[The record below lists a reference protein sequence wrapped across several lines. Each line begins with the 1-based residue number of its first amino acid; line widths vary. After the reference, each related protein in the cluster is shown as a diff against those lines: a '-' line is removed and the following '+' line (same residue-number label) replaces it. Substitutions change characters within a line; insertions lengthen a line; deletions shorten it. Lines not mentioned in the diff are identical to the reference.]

1 MGKLIFTRLVPAFT
15 FAGIFSYRMSKPSQV
30 ESKKKIAFS
39 DCDPFRHLNNAR
51 YLDYFLD
58 TREEHVEEA
67 YGISLLEWS
76 ARGKAWLVRQNQ
88 IAYLRPAN
96 YREEVTL
103 ISRLI
108 NFSSTLLQ
116 VEMLMMDSAKSHL
129 KAFLWSSFTHI
140 SVPEGRKQEH
150 PPEFMQLLQEII
162 YREEGIETAFFE
174 KRLQQLKAARQ

>member
-1 MGKLIFTRLVPAFT
+1 MPR
-15 FAGIFSYRMSKPSQV
+15 QV

-58 TREEHVEEA
+58 TREEQVEEA
-67 YGISLLEWS
+67 YGISLIEWGS
-76 ARGKAWLVRQNQ
+76 RGRAWLVRQNQ

-108 NFSSTLLQ
+108 HFTGTVLQ
-116 VEMLMMDSAKSHL
+116 VEMLMMDSDKAHL
-129 KAFLWSSFTHI
+129 KAFLWTTLTHI

-150 PPEFMQLLQEII
+150 PPEFMQLLQEIV
-162 YREEGIETAFFE
+162 YEEEGMEKEFFE
-174 KRLQQLKAARQ
+174 KRLHQMKGSRQ